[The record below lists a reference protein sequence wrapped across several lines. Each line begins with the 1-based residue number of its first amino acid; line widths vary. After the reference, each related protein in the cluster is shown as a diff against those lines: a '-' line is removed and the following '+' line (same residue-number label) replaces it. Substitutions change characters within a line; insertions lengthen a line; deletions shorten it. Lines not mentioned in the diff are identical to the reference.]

1 MDLANAVVM
10 VEPRDFGF
18 NEQTAMDNAFQ
29 HHPDETTDVTRS
41 RALNEFWTLV
51 ELLDKHHLDV
61 LTLSSPENVIVP
73 DAVFPNNWFSTTQ
86 SDLIIYPMKTA
97 NRRQEVQIRALA
109 EKLKQ
114 SSYAVESIIELQ
126 NPQEL
131 GGILE
136 GTGVLVFDHQNDEI
150 YANLSERCESK
161 PLSRFADMF
170 NYDIWPMQAMTSM
183 SVPVYHTNVVMAV
196 GTDFAV
202 IASEILTPGDNS
214 TRAMERP
221 FETKQDV
228 IEITEEQMIEGMCG
242 NILQLESKRGEPL
255 IVMSESARR
264 SFTGEQ
270 IQCLE
275 KHGSL
280 VSSDINTIE
289 YVGGGSARCMIAE
302 IFLQKA

>member
-1 MDLANAVVM
+1 
-10 VEPRDFGF
+10 
-18 NEQTAMDNAFQ
+18 
-29 HHPDETTDVTRS
+29 
-41 RALNEFWTLV
+41 
-51 ELLDKHHLDV
+51 
-61 LTLSSPENVIVP
+61 
-73 DAVFPNNWFSTTQ
+73 
-86 SDLIIYPMKTA
+86 
-97 NRRQEVQIRALA
+97 
-109 EKLKQ
+109 
-114 SSYAVESIIELQ
+114 
-126 NPQEL
+126 
-131 GGILE
+131 
-136 GTGVLVFDHQNDEI
+136 
-150 YANLSERCESK
+150 
-161 PLSRFADMF
+161 
-170 NYDIWPMQAMTSM
+170 
-183 SVPVYHTNVVMAV
+183 MAV